1 MQTNALKKSQLLK
14 EEKNEKNLTDE
25 DDDELV
31 QTVYTVEPTKLNR
44 TPIQYQKESMQN
56 STDKIEKVNKKL
68 NLIPKEPATD
78 VEKRVDKLEETKPK
92 KLSQREIS
100 QNLPD
105 AFVSLVSRVENI
117 FKEWVTD
124 DTVKLL
130 VGDDVEKQ
138 SIFDRV
144 MHNER

>member
-56 STDKIEKVNKKL
+56 STDKIKKVNTKL